1 MAGDIPNL
9 NVEVLVQLSNLTAA
23 VNQAT
28 EGLNKIGNAAKA
40 QESKFGSL
48 KTTMAGVFAGN
59 ILAEGIN
66 KVVEGLKGMGDAV
79 IKTQAAQANL
89 QTAVK
94 DAGQN
99 FAAATPVVEKYAKT
113 MVNLGFTHD
122 QTYASIAKLTA
133 ATGSVVT
140 ATNAM
145 NVVADL
151 ARFKQISL
159 ADAADLLARS
169 TAGGARGLADLG
181 IKLGVTIP
189 KGASFAEIL
198 KTVEDRAHG
207 AADAFAG
214 TLGGQLDIT
223 KAKFD
228 DMQVALG
235 EKLIPT
241 ITKLANW
248 INGTLFPALEKFG
261 KVLSDLKTPL
271 EFITGAMIAIFAA
284 PKIDALLAA
293 IRSIAVAWGLVAKS
307 AEEAAAAE
315 AAAGARG
322 AVAGLVRA
330 VVANPIT
337 AMVGVAAAT
346 GYGFYKAGTD
356 QGPPQKPVTGGAGY
370 GAAMALYKE
379 RLAAYNASQPKQNM
393 FAYEYQNTENSAGAI
408 GGGRTPVN
416 VAAAAAA
423 AKAAAD
429 RQAKIKAQMDA
440 LQKVAKDALDKT
452 AVAERDNAQQVAV
465 IRRDNAQR
473 VETIERDH
481 QQQLTKLDRDYKQQQ
496 NSILDTYNTNKL
508 NAEKTAADKLVTLQK
523 DTAQKIADAQQAAAD
538 QQVAITQQSIDLMR
552 NAFSNV
558 AGYDIGTNFA
568 NGISG
573 GFTVGAGDLVKQ
585 MQDHLK
591 SIQQLQDDAGK
602 LAGLGY
608 TQTFIDQVIA
618 QGPKIGDQLA
628 QALMKADPTT
638 TGTLQ
643 DLYANIQNTSNHGLD
658 QLATSMNQGGQLA
671 TEQLT
676 ASYTKVGTDL
686 KAALD
691 KVASDSKD
699 AEAQI
704 QTDLQTTLTQLAKD
718 RDKSMADALQSY
730 QNQMADMDTSYKN
743 QLADAAQA
751 LTNSLADAA
760 TALNN
765 KLADIMKSML
775 DSLMTINSALA
786 GLGVGGAAGGAG
798 YTTKMPIGAITSAP
812 LTYTTSSGFK
822 VPNTSPQGPGITFNQ
837 TNHIASPTPITDIQ
851 NSTISGLTLGA
862 PLVLQSAG
870 VNNGIAYTDLATD

>member
-1 MAGDIPNL
+1 MAGEIPNL
-9 NVEVLVQLSNLTAA
+9 NVEILVQLTNLTTA
-23 VNQAT
+23 VQQAT
-28 EGLNKIGNAAKA
+28 EGLNKIGSAAKA
-40 QESKFGSL
+40 QESKFSSL
-48 KTTMAGVFAGN
+48 KTTMVGVFAGN
-59 ILAEGIN
+59 LLADGMN
-66 KVVEGLKGMGDAV
+66 KVIEGLKGIGDAV
-79 IKTQAAQANL
+79 QKTQAAQANL
-89 QTAVK
+89 QTAVQ

-99 FAAATPVVEKYAKT
+99 FVAATPLIEKYAKSMT
-113 MVNLGFTHD
+113 NLGFTHD

-214 TLGGQLDIT
+214 TLGGQLDVT
-223 KAKFD
+223 KAKFE

-261 KVLSDLKTPL
+261 KVLADLKTPL
-271 EFITGAMIAIFAA
+271 EFISGAMIAIFAA

-322 AVAGLVRA
+322 AVSSLVRA
-330 VVANPIT
+330 AVGNPVT
-337 AMVGVAAAT
+337 AMVGIAAAT

-356 QGPPQKPVTGGAGY
+356 KGPPQKPTIGGKGGA
-370 GAAMALYKE
+370 AAMAQYQKE
-379 RLAAYNASQPKQNM
+379 LAAYNASQPKQNM
-393 FAYEYQNTENSAGAI
+393 FAYEYQNTENSAAI
-408 GGGRTPVN
+408 GAGKTPVN
-416 VAAAAAA
+416 LQANAAA
-423 AKAAAD
+423 AKAAATQ
-429 RQAKIKAQMDA
+429 QAKIKTQMDA
-440 LQKVAKDALDKT
+440 LAKLSQSSADQLAT
-452 AVAERDNAQQVAV
+452 IQRDNAQQVAT
-465 IRRDNAQR
+465 IYRDNAQR
-473 VETIERDH
+473 VQTIERDH
-481 QQQLTKLDRDYKQQQ
+481 TQQLDKLNRDYQQQQ

-508 NAEKTAADKLVTLQK
+508 NAEQTAADKLVTLQK

-568 NGISG
+568 NGIQG

-608 TQTFIDQVIA
+608 TQTFIDQVVA

-628 QALMKADPTT
+628 QALIKADPTT

-643 DLYANIQNTSNHGLD
+643 DLYANIQDTSNHGLD
-658 QLATSMNQGGQLA
+658 NLATSMNQGGQLA

-686 KAALD
+686 QAALD
-691 KVASDSKD
+691 KITSDSKD

-730 QNQMADMDTSYKN
+730 QNQMADMNTSYQS
-743 QLADAAQA
+743 QLADAAQS
-751 LTNSLADAA
+751 LSNSLTDAA
-760 TALNN
+760 QALNN
-765 KLADIMKSML
+765 KLADMMKSML
-775 DSLMTINSALA
+775 DSLMAINTALA
-786 GLGVGGAAGGAG
+786 GLGVGGTASGGG
-798 YTTKMPIGAITSAP
+798 YTPSQKIA
-812 LTYTTSSGFK
+812 TT
-822 VPNTSPQGPGITFNQ
+822 VPSEVLSTWAQFQAKERADTAASLVVNQ
-837 TNHIASPTPITDIQ
+837 TNNINGSTAPSDIANATTSAI
-851 NSTISGLTLGA
+851 TLGQTQGLMSK
-862 PLVLQSAG
+862 PLVVSTQR
-870 VNNGIAYTDLATD
+870 